1 MDRKCILQEKLE
13 NKFQEMNKK
22 FKELSKNQKTST
34 GISEK

>member
-13 NKFQEMNKK
+13 KKFQEMNKK

-34 GISEK
+34 VISEK